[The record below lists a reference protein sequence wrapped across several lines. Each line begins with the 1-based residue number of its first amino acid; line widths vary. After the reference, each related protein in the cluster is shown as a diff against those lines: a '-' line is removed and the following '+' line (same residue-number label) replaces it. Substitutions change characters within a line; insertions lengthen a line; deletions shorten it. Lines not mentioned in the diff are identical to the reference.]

1 MLTVRERLRG
11 GGDDLVNDA
20 RSAGQAIF
28 SMKSGSPPSIIK
40 AIRALA
46 GIDPSPFSLRDVS
59 AAVRLPSVVTALMLC
74 QHPCGFLCC
83 LPLDSRPSP
92 CQRVS
97 CGQCRKLTVCSLMLC

>member
-1 MLTVRERLRG
+1 MAQEADAVLTVRERLHG

-20 RSAGQAIF
+20 RAAGQAIF

-59 AAVRLPSVVTALMLC
+59 AAV
-74 QHPCGFLCC
+74 
-83 LPLDSRPSP
+83 SP
-92 CQRVS
+92 R
-97 CGQCRKLTVCSLMLC
+97 SLAPM

>member
-1 MLTVRERLRG
+1 MTFANNLILRAPADVAQEADAVLTVRERLHG

-20 RSAGQAIF
+20 RAAGQAIF

-59 AAVRLPSVVTALMLC
+59 AAV
-74 QHPCGFLCC
+74 
-83 LPLDSRPSP
+83 SP
-92 CQRVS
+92 R
-97 CGQCRKLTVCSLMLC
+97 SLAPM